1 MSGNHSYPKPFVI
14 LPFLSLII
22 TDFFI
27 FLKEF
32 AFFTSNCSFV
42 ITEFSIK
49 LENKIFSEKLIAK
62 RLEILY
68 NITHIRQAMLVREGM
83 V

>member
-1 MSGNHSYPKPFVI
+1 M
-14 LPFLSLII
+14 
-22 TDFFI
+22 
-27 FLKEF
+27 
-32 AFFTSNCSFV
+32 